1 MWPEARRLAILG
13 LAVLTVAASNV
24 SAQEFDRFIGTWVLN
39 VSASQW
45 ATAKP
50 PQSQIRTF
58 DYTHDGL
65 IVCTFR
71 NVSADGRRRFV
82 HWFSRLDGQHIP
94 EFRRGRGRS
103 TGTMAVKKIDD
114 STITIAGKSL
124 DDGRE
129 LFTGRATV
137 SEDGKT
143 LTWRIKDYYDEGR
156 ENITVRSYEK
166 EEVVVSRP

>member
-13 LAVLTVAASNV
+13 LAMLTVAASNV

-45 ATAKP
+45 GTARP

-58 DYTHDGL
+58 DYTHDGM

-71 NVSADGRRRFV
+71 NVSADGERVFV
-82 HWFSRLDGQHIP
+82 HWFTRLDGQHIA
-94 EFRRGRGRS
+94 EFLRGRGRS
-103 TGTMAVKKIDD
+103 PSTMAVKKIDD
-114 STITIAGKSL
+114 STITIEGKSL

-143 LTWRIKDYYDEGR
+143 LTWRIKDFYDEGR

-166 EEVVVSRP
+166 EEVVTP

>member
-24 SAQEFDRFIGTWVLN
+24 SAQEFDRLIGTWVLN
-39 VSASQW
+39 VSATQW
-45 ATAKP
+45 GTSTP

-71 NVSADGRRRFV
+71 NVSADGERVFI
-82 HWFSRLDGQHIP
+82 HWFTRLDGQHIA
-94 EFRRGRGRS
+94 EFIRGSGIS
-103 TGTMAVKKIDD
+103 PSTMAVKKIDD
-114 STITIAGKSL
+114 STITIEGKSL
-124 DDGRE
+124 DDGRL

-143 LTWRIKDYYDEGR
+143 LTWTIKNFYDEGR
-156 ENITVRSYEK
+156 ENITVRRYEK
-166 EEVVVSRP
+166 EEVVTP

>member
-24 SAQEFDRFIGTWVLN
+24 SAQEFDRLIGTWVLN

-45 ATAKP
+45 GTATP

-58 DYTHDGL
+58 DYTHDGM

-71 NVSADGRRRFV
+71 NVSADGERACFRPLVHQTRWPAHRRI
-82 HWFSRLDGQHIP
+82 HKGSGISP
-94 EFRRGRGRS
+94 S
-103 TGTMAVKKIDD
+103 TMAVKKIDD
-114 STITIAGKSL
+114 STITIEGKSL
-124 DDGRE
+124 DDGRL

-143 LTWRIKDYYDEGR
+143 LTWTIKDFYDEGR
-156 ENITVRSYEK
+156 ENITVRRYEK
-166 EEVVVSRP
+166 EEVVTP